1 MTKCID
7 ISNYQGV
14 IDTSTFK
21 GMKRDIPWVI
31 IRCSYTHR
39 GEFVQ
44 DKDKSFEKNIE
55 NAYAAGMKIGVYH
68 YSQALSIKEAETEA
82 AYVLKIIKKHKAK
95 ISLPVVID
103 YEFGKR
109 LNASKAK
116 KIGKNGCYAICSAFC
131 EKVKAAGYTPMVYAN
146 LNTLNNYI
154 STELPSKYKVWV
166 AQYPYKDRQVSD
178 APVSELDYKK
188 PYYLWQF
195 TSSGR
200 VPGVG
205 GKVDLSKTKPTAA
218 AYTGALPDFT
228 LHTGDLIAQKAKELA
243 YAFGTPRATYTYP
256 TGKPKEAYKKAI
268 SKVYDTSKWGKQT
281 KAGAS
286 CDVFVGTTIRASGYD
301 KKYPRGID
309 EDFKYLPKSALWKKT
324 GKSKIAD
331 FRPGDVIL
339 YDTHTLIYIGNGYGC
354 EAGYKSKRYG
364 CTVKESDYK
373 PSKYPGFGVWRATK
387 PIRNWL
393 QKGDTGTQVKRM
405 QKFLIWAGYSC
416 GKAGADGVFGK
427 DSDSAVR
434 KFQKAN
440 GLTVDGGWGPKC
452 NDKAKTIKR

>member
-1 MTKCID
+1 MTRCID

-14 IDTSTFK
+14 VATSTFK
-21 GMKRDIPWVI
+21 AMKKDIPWVI
-31 IRCSYTHR
+31 IRCSYTHQAD
-39 GEFVQ
+39 FTQ
-44 DKDKSFEKNIE
+44 DKDKSFEQNII

-68 YSQALSIKEAETEA
+68 YSQALSTKESETEA
-82 AYVLKIIKKHKAK
+82 AFVLKIIKKHKKK
-95 ISLPVVID
+95 ITLPVVID

-109 LNASKAK
+109 LNASRAK
-116 KIGKNGCYAICSAFC
+116 KIGKNGCFKICSAFC

-154 STELPSKYKVWV
+154 STELPEKYKVWV
-166 AQYPYKDRQVSD
+166 AQYNSTC
-178 APVSELDYKK
+178 DYKK
-188 PYYLWQF
+188 PYYLWQY

-200 VPGVG
+200 VQGVG
-205 GKVDLSKTKPTAA
+205 GKVDLSQTKPSAA
-218 AYTGALPDFT
+218 AYTEALPDFT

-243 YAFGTPRATYTYP
+243 YAYGTPRATYTYP

-268 SKVYDTSKWGKQT
+268 PAVYDTSKWGKQT

-286 CDVFVGTTIRASGYD
+286 CDVFVGTTIRSSGYD
-301 KKYPRGID
+301 KKYPRGLD

-354 EAGYKSKRYG
+354 EAGYNSKRYG
-364 CTVKESDYK
+364 CTVKEKDYK
-373 PSKYPGFGVWRATK
+373 PSKYPGFSVWRATK
-387 PIRNWL
+387 PLRTWL

-434 KFQKAN
+434 RFEKAY
-440 GLTVDGGWGPKC
+440 GLTVDGVWGPRC
-452 NDKAKTIKR
+452 NEIAKTIKR

>member
-1 MTKCID
+1 MTRCID
-7 ISNYQGV
+7 ISNWQGV
-14 IDTSTFK
+14 IATSTFK
-21 GMKRDIPWVI
+21 SMRKDFPWVI
-31 IRCSYTHR
+31 IRCSYTHQAD
-39 GEFVQ
+39 FTQ

-82 AYVLKIIKKHKAK
+82 AYVLKTIKKHKAK

-116 KIGKNGCYAICSAFC
+116 KIGKNGCYAICKAFC

-154 STELPSKYKVWV
+154 STELPEKYKVWV
-166 AQYPYKDRQVSD
+166 AQYNDTC
-178 APVSELDYKK
+178 DYKK
-188 PYYLWQF
+188 PYYLWQY

-200 VPGVG
+200 VQGVG

-243 YAFGTPRATYTYP
+243 YAYGTPRATYTYP

-268 SKVYDTSKWGKQT
+268 PAVYDTSKWGKQT

-286 CDVFVGTTIRASGYD
+286 CDVFVGTTIRSSGYD
-301 KKYPRGID
+301 KKYPRGLD
-309 EDFKYLPKSALWKKT
+309 EDCKYLPKSALWKKT

-354 EAGYKSKRYG
+354 EAGYNSKRYG
-364 CTVKESDYK
+364 CTVKEKDYK

-387 PIRNWL
+387 PIRTWL

-416 GKAGADGVFGK
+416 GKAGADGVLGK
-427 DSDSAVR
+427 DSDSAIR
-434 KFQKAN
+434 RFQKAN

>member
-309 EDFKYLPKSALWKKT
+309 ED
-324 GKSKIAD
+324 
-331 FRPGDVIL
+331 
-339 YDTHTLIYIGNGYGC
+339 
-354 EAGYKSKRYG
+354 
-364 CTVKESDYK
+364 
-373 PSKYPGFGVWRATK
+373 
-387 PIRNWL
+387 
-393 QKGDTGTQVKRM
+393 
-405 QKFLIWAGYSC
+405 
-416 GKAGADGVFGK
+416 
-427 DSDSAVR
+427 
-434 KFQKAN
+434 
-440 GLTVDGGWGPKC
+440 
-452 NDKAKTIKR
+452 